1 MFIER
6 IAKIKGHRIFREFV
20 WPHDLLNFKEKN
32 LFYGWNGT
40 GKSTLS
46 NLFRFIE
53 KKTPVSEGDVE
64 FVISGCTI
72 NGATFATAQGIPQV
86 RVFNKDFVTDN
97 VFTSNGAVAPIFF
110 LGEENIEKQKQVE
123 KLKCN
128 IEEVNKE
135 LGSKEQEKHRLVK
148 ALDDFTKERAK
159 SIKDLLSSSG
169 GSNQYNN
176 YDKRSYQA
184 KCDELLKLSDA
195 EQKAKILDESDFD
208 AQKKKKESAP
218 LDKLEIL
225 NYSYP
230 DTPQLTSQ
238 VDVLLKRTVVS
249 AVIEN
254 LKNDQDLSG
263 WVNTGLAKH
272 KKEDSND
279 CLFCGQP
286 LPKGR
291 IKELED
297 HFNDKY
303 NAFIAEL
310 ESQSR
315 VIKSAIESLKSCS
328 PPNRLC
334 LYDYLKCDFDA
345 LNQDISNEIT
355 GLKVYLESLSTALK
369 DKAQNPFQAIEQNFD
384 IVTGNVRVISDLNNI
399 IRKHN
404 QETAWPQQVVPA
416 AAGFNR
422 WRLRHNGH
430 N

>member
-1 MFIER
+1 M
-6 IAKIKGHRIFREFV
+6 
-20 WPHDLLNFKEKN
+20 N
-32 LFYGWNGT
+32 L
-40 GKSTLS
+40 KP
-46 NLFRFIE
+46 R
-53 KKTPVSEGDVE
+53 
-64 FVISGCTI
+64 
-72 NGATFATAQGIPQV
+72 
-86 RVFNKDFVTDN
+86 
-97 VFTSNGAVAPIFF
+97 
-110 LGEENIEKQKQVE
+110 
-123 KLKCN
+123 
-128 IEEVNKE
+128 
-135 LGSKEQEKHRLVK
+135 
-148 ALDDFTKERAK
+148 DFTKERAK

-169 GSNQYNN
+169 GNNQYNN

-184 KCDELLKLSDA
+184 KCDELFKLTDA

-208 AQKKKKESAP
+208 AQKRKKESAP

-272 KKEDSND
+272 KKENSND

-291 IKELED
+291 IKELEE

-334 LYDYLKCDFDA
+334 LYDYLRCDFDA
-345 LNQDISNEIT
+345 LNQDICNEIT

-369 DKAQNPFQAIEQNFD
+369 DKAQNPFQAIEQIFD
-384 IVTGNVRVISDLNNI
+384 IVTGNVRVISDLNTI

-404 QETAWPQQVVPA
+404 QETDDFQTAINAARTAIEESLVAQSLTEYQQKKREVDKATATLQTTSDRVIALKNEVSEIEKDIEEHRKPA
-416 AAGFNR
+416 DELNADIRSYLVSNC
-422 WRLRHNGH
+422 
-430 N
+430 